1 MEEDETFDSFYA
13 RFSNLTYT
21 YYNLGQLINEEK
33 KFEIQV
39 FLYYSRKVTAIENF
53 NKPIYLK
60 IHELIDDLQSFK
72 IQNLIPKGW
81 KVAARKGKILTFNS
95 NMG

>member
-1 MEEDETFDSFYA
+1 MKRRSLRFKSF
-13 RFSNLTYT
+13 FIF
-21 YYNLGQLINEEK
+21 LG
-33 KFEIQV
+33 
-39 FLYYSRKVTAIENF
+39 KVTAIENF